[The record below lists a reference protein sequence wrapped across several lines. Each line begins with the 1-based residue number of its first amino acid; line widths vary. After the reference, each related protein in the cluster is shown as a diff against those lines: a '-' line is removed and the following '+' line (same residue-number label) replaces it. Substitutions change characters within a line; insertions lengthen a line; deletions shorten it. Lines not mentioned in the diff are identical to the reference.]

1 MFDARKLLEEF
12 MGQGGGSSAG
22 AGRTGSGGSG
32 AGDLLARGQDYLRSS
47 GSGGL
52 AGGALAGGLAGLLL
66 GTKGGRKIGKKALTY
81 GGMALVAGLAYKAYR
96 DYRWG
101 GGAAPASAQGAPD
114 TASSSAPVLPPPSD
128 SPFSPARQP
137 GGEEEFAL
145 VLLTAMISAAK
156 ADGHID
162 ADEQRKI
169 FDKLDTLD
177 LDSEAKAFV
186 MDELRAPLDI
196 DRVVKGAKSPEA
208 ALEVYAASRLAIDP
222 DHPAERAYLQMLAAR
237 LGLEPGL
244 AEEVDRAVAEAEA
257 SL

>member
-12 MGQGGGSSAG
+12 MGQGGSSAG
-22 AGRTGSGGSG
+22 SRRSGSGGGG

-47 GSGGL
+47 GSGGI

-66 GTKGGRKIGKKALTY
+66 GTKSGRKIGKKALTY

-96 DYRWG
+96 DYRG
-101 GGAAPASAQGAPD
+101 DGGASAPAQTAPD
-114 TASSSAPVLPPPSD
+114 VASSSAPVLPPPSD

>member
-12 MGQGGGSSAG
+12 MGQKGGSSG
-22 AGRTGSGGSG
+22 G
-32 AGDLLARGQDYLRSS
+32 AGDLLARGQEYLRSS

-66 GTKGGRKIGKKALTY
+66 GTKSGRKLGKTALTY

-96 DYRWG
+96 DYSSG
-101 GGAAPASAQGAPD
+101 GRAPAPAQD
-114 TASSSAPVLPPPSD
+114 TADPASSSAPVLPPPSD
-128 SPFSPARQP
+128 SPFSPVRQP
-137 GGEEEFAL
+137 GGEEQFAL

-196 DRVVKGAKSPEA
+196 ERVVKGAKSPEA

>member
-12 MGQGGGSSAG
+12 MGQKGGSSGGAGRAG
-22 AGRTGSGGSG
+22 AGGG
-32 AGDLLARGQDYLRSS
+32 AGDLLARGQEYLRSS

-96 DYRWG
+96 DYSSG
-101 GGAAPASAQGAPD
+101 GSASTPAQSAPEA
-114 TASSSAPVLPPPSD
+114 ASSPAPVLPPPSD
-128 SPFSPARQP
+128 SPFSPAQQP
-137 GGEEEFAL
+137 GGEEQFAL

-169 FDKLDTLD
+169 FDKLDTLA

>member
-12 MGQGGGSSAG
+12 MGSAAGPNAGGG
-22 AGRTGSGGSG
+22 RGSG
-32 AGDLLARGQDYLRSS
+32 DMLARGQDYLRSN
-47 GSGGL
+47 SGGL

-66 GTKGGRKIGKKALTY
+66 GTKSGRKLGKSALTY

-96 DYRWG
+96 DY
-101 GGAAPASAQGAPD
+101 QGSRGQEQSSP
-114 TASSSAPVLPPPSD
+114 SSASGRSIGQEVLPPPSD
-128 SPFSPARQP
+128 SPFAPARQP
-137 GGEEEFAL
+137 GGEEQFAL

-162 ADEQRKI
+162 SDEQRRI
-169 FDKLDTLD
+169 FDRLDQLS

-196 DRVVKGAKSPEA
+196 DRVVAGARSPEA

-222 DHPAERAYLQMLAAR
+222 DHPAERAYLQMLSAR
-237 LGLEPGL
+237 LGLDPGL
-244 AEEVDRAVAEAEA
+244 AEEVDRAVLEAGVQG
-257 SL
+257 